1 MQKTLKTG
9 KKLKTAENLRNLL
22 KGNKNAGNERF
33 DENIRKRK
41 NMRNSQKK
49 SGKRKKLRKKQKM
62 RKTQTESCFKKC
74 GKIGENKRTEEKL
87 GKRE

>member
-1 MQKTLKTG
+1 
-9 KKLKTAENLRNLL
+9 
-22 KGNKNAGNERF
+22 
-33 DENIRKRK
+33 
-41 NMRNSQKK
+41 
-49 SGKRKKLRKKQKM
+49 M